1 MLYSPRE
8 MRASNQR
15 AFALCAV
22 LTALALLAPAAPG
35 VLALWT
41 GGHDHGH
48 GARGWV
54 QRSADHERHD
64 ASQLEASDPVHRAE
78 CALCIGRL
86 RSDVSLLLAPA
97 SAGHREAGRPIA
109 LATSH
114 SVTARALT
122 PSQPRAPPVV

>member
-1 MLYSPRE
+1 MFYPAHG
-8 MRASNQR
+8 MRGLKQHAVAVS
-15 AFALCAV
+15 AV
-22 LTALALLAPAAPG
+22 LTALALLVPVAPK
-35 VLALWT
+35 VLALWG

-48 GARGWV
+48 GAGGWIH
-54 QRSADHERHD
+54 RSADHERHD
-64 ASQLEASDPVHRAE
+64 ASQLEPVEAVQRVE